1 MQHKYYRYIQVYT
14 GIVILTRFYLDVDT
28 NERMCSDTSS
38 IPGFIGRTR
47 GRVVTRWPGSQE
59 VGGSIPG
66 CATKFVRC
74 KNLAF
79 NIGECLPWLGYHV
92 KLLVPCIGRFI
103 PEHVKDPRAPV
114 DKSRVLIP
122 GVTGQI
128 PELLRIAVKLHRH
141 HYR

>member
-1 MQHKYYRYIQVYT
+1 MTLSVSHLSLVPFLMLIPMYILESVSPVARIPHKAFGPIY
-14 GIVILTRFYLDVDT
+14 
-28 NERMCSDTSS
+28 
-38 IPGFIGRTR
+38 IGR
-47 GRVVTRWPGSQE
+47 V
-59 VGGSIPG
+59 
-66 CATKFVRC
+66 
-74 KNLAF
+74 
-79 NIGECLPWLGYHV
+79 
-92 KLLVPCIGRFI
+92 I

>member
-1 MQHKYYRYIQVYT
+1 MYADVVY
-14 GIVILTRFYLDVDT
+14 LT
-28 NERMCSDTSS
+28 ES
-38 IPGFIGRTR
+38 R
-47 GRVVTRWPGSQE
+47 GRVVSRWPVSQE
-59 VGGSIPG
+59 VGGSIPC

-74 KNLAF
+74 KRCKVLSTLESVSPGAR
-79 NIGECLPWLGYHV
+79 IPRKAVGPMY
-92 KLLVPCIGRFI
+92 IGRVI

-128 PELLRIAVKLHRH
+128 PELIRIAVKLHRH

>member
-1 MQHKYYRYIQVYT
+1 M
-14 GIVILTRFYLDVDT
+14 LTH
-28 NERMCSDTSS
+28 
-38 IPGFIGRTR
+38 
-47 GRVVTRWPGSQE
+47 WPGSQE

-74 KNLAF
+74 KT
-79 NIGECLPWLGYHV
+79 WLSTLESVSPVAQIPLKAVGPMYIRRVIPQHV
-92 KLLVPCIGRFI
+92 Q
-103 PEHVKDPRAPV
+103 DPRAHV

>member
-1 MQHKYYRYIQVYT
+1 M
-14 GIVILTRFYLDVDT
+14 
-28 NERMCSDTSS
+28 
-38 IPGFIGRTR
+38 
-47 GRVVTRWPGSQE
+47 VTRWPGSQE

-79 NIGECLPWLGYHV
+79 NIGDRV
-92 KLLVPCIGRFI
+92 I
-103 PEHVKDPRAPV
+103 PEHVKDPRVPV

>member
-1 MQHKYYRYIQVYT
+1 MAVYKGTQASHLYEKYMIYYN
-14 GIVILTRFYLDVDT
+14 ILP
-28 NERMCSDTSS
+28 TSTLHVAES
-38 IPGFIGRTR
+38 R

-79 NIGECLPWLGYHV
+79 NIGECVSRGSDTTY
-92 KLLVPCIGRFI
+92 IGRVI

-128 PELLRIAVKLHRH
+128 PELIRIAVKIHRH